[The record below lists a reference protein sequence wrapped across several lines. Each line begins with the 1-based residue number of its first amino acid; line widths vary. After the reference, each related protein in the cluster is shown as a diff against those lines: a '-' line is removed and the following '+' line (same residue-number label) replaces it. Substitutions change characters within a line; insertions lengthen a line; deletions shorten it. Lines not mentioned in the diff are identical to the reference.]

1 MLSFHLG
8 MLFGFVVCGMLF
20 AVILQ
25 IIEDVNEI
33 KKELEG
39 RKVRRN
45 AKQNSER
52 RQRAQ
57 RKRK

>member
-20 AVILQ
+20 AAISQ

-33 KKELEG
+33 KKELEE

-45 AKQNSER
+45 AKQNAER